1 MRWIVLRSINEKD
14 EINYSLTSKKKA
26 ETSNESENANDDFD
40 VDKRAKEIEKKEEKL
55 KRKEKELKIREKEIK
70 AKEFEHSA
78 VKTYTNHELY
88 KKALGRVEHIPFEH
102 ISKIMSGDVK
112 A

>member
-40 VDKRAKEIEKKEEKL
+40 VDKRAKE
-55 KRKEKELKIREKEIK
+55 
-70 AKEFEHSA
+70 FEHSA